1 MLAHVGVLGLLILGE
16 ALVIYAEMIGARL
29 YGVHGATFG
38 SAFSATLIPLIVG
51 ATFLIFAYMLGV
63 KYLGNVWIVT
73 VVSMGAVLLVEPLF
87 NLLYMGQTPTT
98 GALIGF
104 VLGALGILATF
115 LL

>member
-1 MLAHVGVLGLLILGE
+1 MLAHAGVLGLLILGE

-38 SAFSATLIPLIVG
+38 SAFVATLVPLIVG
-51 ATFLIFAYMLGV
+51 TTLLIFAYMLGV
-63 KYLGNVWIVT
+63 KYLGNIWIVT
-73 VVSMGAVLLVEPLF
+73 VVSMGAVLFIEPLF
-87 NLLYMGQTPTT
+87 NLLYIGQMPTP

-104 VLGALGILATF
+104 VLGALGILAAF